1 MFKLENFYYSLGS
14 IKFGNFDSLNSKVFQ
29 FVLKAEKKSSSAL
42 LFVSAPV
49 RLQGYLKLEKP
60 FMALSSLLASEG
72 KGPTSAYKLQD

>member
-14 IKFGNFDSLNSKVFQ
+14 IKFGNFVYKVFQ

-49 RLQGYLKLEKP
+49 RLQGYLKLGKP
-60 FMALSSLLASEG
+60 FMALSSSLASEG